1 MFLVNCR
8 VGCFFSFFPGD
19 SGAICFLYLN
29 SAMSKEKFLK
39 HSKQFHSPILLL
51 LCLFKTDSLVIYFS
65 KGFNITEIFLYHLQ
79 TKTSMKDGFVFSL
92 KGSIVF
98 LQNSNF
104 INFGAIAKHL
114 FIWLQV
120 QLKAEVFLSFIL
132 LTTPKCH
139 THKMHEKH
147 KFHSKHIPQTLYY
160 MPDSFLCLLDWAFL
174 LES

>member
-1 MFLVNCR
+1 
-8 VGCFFSFFPGD
+8 
-19 SGAICFLYLN
+19 
-29 SAMSKEKFLK
+29 MSKEKFLK
-39 HSKQFHSPILLL
+39 HNKQFHFPILLL
-51 LCLFKTDSLVIYFS
+51 QCLFQTDSLVIYFS
-65 KGFNITEIFLYHLQ
+65 EGFNITEIFLYHLQ

-104 INFGAIAKHL
+104 INFWGIPKHL

-132 LTTPKCH
+132 LTSPKCH

-147 KFHSKHIPQTLYY
+147 EFHSKQIPQTLYY